1 MPVVKCPLSGCTY
14 ETPAGV
20 SDRMVCIL
28 LDLHKLD
35 HQPGRPE
42 SSLDHNSSEML
53 ELTPNSDFESVFT
66 KEDGGCHRVNL
77 DEPRSESFWSAA
89 VDHAKSRKMRL
100 IINGCD
106 SVYVDDSNRILFNQ
120 TKYSNLTKLLSV
132 KQLDDLL
139 VDSIKTVLPDNS
151 TIEEADSIMA
161 GVKRLKE
168 VRTVNIININFSNVA
183 QLKQRLTAWM
193 QTRVDVNSEDS
204 DGLPWK
210 AGDGLLWLGIQSP
223 KLSESERGDV
233 NHHVGSLE
241 SKDCIF
247 CGLKFPGEEEWHLI
261 GI

>member
-66 KEDGGCHRVNL
+66 KEGGGCHEVNL
-77 DEPRSESFWSAA
+77 DEPRSEIFWSAA
-89 VDHAKSRKMRL
+89 VEYAKSKQMRL
-100 IINGCD
+100 NINGCD
-106 SVYVDDSNRILFNQ
+106 GIAFNQ
-120 TKYSNLTKLLSV
+120 TQYSNFIKLMKHLR
-132 KQLDDLL
+132 DLQ
-139 VDSIKTVLPDNS
+139 VDYIGTFLPDNS

-210 AGDGLLWLGIQSP
+210 AGAGYLFLGIQSP
-223 KLSESERGDV
+223 KLSQSERCDV
-233 NHHVGSLE
+233 FNHVRSLE
-241 SKDCIF
+241 SKQKSDCS
-247 CGLKFPGEEEWHLI
+247 CALKGSS
-261 GI
+261 

>member
-66 KEDGGCHRVNL
+66 KERDGCHEVNL
-77 DEPRSESFWSAA
+77 DEPRSEIFWSL
-89 VDHAKSRKMRL
+89 VVKYAKSRKMRL
-100 IINGCD
+100 IILGCD
-106 SVYVDDSNRILFNQ
+106 DYDSYHYAFNQ
-120 TKYSNLTKLLSV
+120 TRYSNLTKIMKHLHN
-132 KQLDDLL
+132 
-139 VDSIKTVLPDNS
+139 VDVDFIGTVLPDNS

-210 AGDGLLWLGIQSP
+210 AGAGYLFLGIQSP
-223 KLSESERGDV
+223 KLSQSERCDV
-233 NHHVGSLE
+233 FNHVRSLE
-241 SKDCIF
+241 SKQKSDCS
-247 CGLKFPGEEEWHLI
+247 CALKGSS
-261 GI
+261 

>member
-53 ELTPNSDFESVFT
+53 ELTPNSDFESVFI
-66 KEDGGCHRVNL
+66 KQLYGGRHRVNL
-77 DEPRSESFWSAA
+77 DEPRPEIFWSAA

-100 IINGCD
+100 NIWGCD
-106 SVYVDDSNRILFNQ
+106 HYAFNQ
-120 TKYSNLTKLLSV
+120 TKYSNFIKIM
-132 KQLDDLL
+132 KHLDD
-139 VDSIKTVLPDNS
+139 VDVHGIETFLPDNS

-183 QLKQRLTAWM
+183 QLKQRLTAWV
-193 QTRVDVNSEDS
+193 QTRVDVNSEGS

-210 AGDGLLWLGIQSP
+210 ARAGVLLLVIQSP
-223 KLSESERGDV
+223 KLSQSERNDV
-233 NHHVGSLE
+233 TNHVRSLE
-241 SKDCIF
+241 SKDCT
-247 CGLKFPGEEEWHLI
+247 CNLKFPGDQQYRYNYRS
-261 GI
+261 